1 MVMKGTALHSKMQQI
16 FDEVKNNDVDSM
28 TKLEFW
34 RDDEDGNKDLIV
46 LTTADLL
53 DIAVI
58 TSGVKMKLVLCQD
71 RFTVYINPD
80 ERLQDS
86 LYSMG

>member
-1 MVMKGTALHSKMQQI
+1 MKGTALHSKMQQI
-16 FDEVKNNDVDSM
+16 FDEIKNNDADSM

-58 TSGVKMKLVLCQD
+58 ASGVKMKLVLCQD

-86 LYSMG
+86 LYSVG